1 MRFRTCCSMALGM
14 GLALFA
20 LPAAANV
27 GLPTIFLTLPAML
40 IALVPVTAIEA
51 WVLVKR
57 LAISASEAGWIS
69 FLANLASTIV
79 GVPVTWLLL
88 LIAGTIARCALQPDL
103 QKLRGRF
110 LTAVLE
116 APWFPPRNGRDTR
129 WMIPAGCLVLML
141 PYFIASCAIEDTIT
155 YAMLAG
161 HAEDMVRGAVIQG
174 NAVTYGLLSVM
185 LLYVVAWEFLR
196 SERPFRYQQVHAV
209 VRRLCEQLSPTRE
222 KQPGYFWLTLAA
234 LALLD
239 RLPGVLGGRLLN
251 WFRPIFTLRKASRP
265 PDTHAEDSNPAL
277 TEDKPLGQS
286 KQKPSNES
294 KPAPAQQ
301 PRKKAPDRQAA

>member
-1 MRFRTCCSMALGM
+1 
-14 GLALFA
+14 
-20 LPAAANV
+20 
-27 GLPTIFLTLPAML
+27 
-40 IALVPVTAIEA
+40 
-51 WVLVKR
+51 
-57 LAISASEAGWIS
+57 
-69 FLANLASTIV
+69 
-79 GVPVTWLLL
+79 
-88 LIAGTIARCALQPDL
+88 
-103 QKLRGRF
+103 
-110 LTAVLE
+110 
-116 APWFPPRNGRDTR
+116 
-129 WMIPAGCLVLML
+129 MIPAGCLVLML

-196 SERPFRYQQVHAV
+196 SERLFRYQQVHAV
-209 VRRLCEQLSPTRE
+209 AGRLCEQLSPTRE

-234 LALLD
+234 LVLLD
-239 RLPGVLGGRLLN
+239 RSPGVLGGALLN
-251 WFRPIFTLRKASRP
+251 WFRPIFTLRKASSP
-265 PDTHAEDSNPAL
+265 YDTPAEDSNLEL
-277 TEDKPLGQS
+277 TEDKSLGQS